1 MRRVLGRANSSNV
14 MKVLWLLDELKLPF
28 EREDYGGPFG
38 RVQTPE
44 YRALNP
50 NSVVPTLIE
59 HQGRDEFVLWESN
72 AILRYLAAGHAAG
85 TSMWPESLHARANI
99 DRWMDWQQTTL
110 GPPMTTVFWGL
121 VRTAPDARDSAAIA
135 AAAAKLGTLYGILD
149 AVVARHGYIAGP
161 DLTPADVCIGV
172 HAFRYFSFEGIERP
186 VLPALEDWF
195 ARLKARPAFHKHV
208 DHPMT

>member
-14 MKVLWLLDELKLPF
+14 MKVLWLLDELGLPF
-28 EREDYGGPFG
+28 EREDYGGAFG

-50 NSVVPTLIE
+50 NSVVPTLVE
-59 HQGRDEFVLWESN
+59 DEFVLWESN

-85 TSMWPESLHARANI
+85 TPMWPGSLQRRANI

-110 GPPMTTVFWGL
+110 GTPMTTVFWGL
-121 VRTAPDARDSAAIA
+121 VRTPPDKRDTAAVTA
-135 AAAAKLGTLYGILD
+135 AAARLGVLYGILD
-149 AVVARHGYIAGP
+149 GVVAREGYVAGP
-161 DLTPADVCIGV
+161 ELTPADICIGV

-186 VLPALEDWF
+186 AMPALEDWF
-195 ARLKARPAFHKHV
+195 ARLRTRPAFATHV